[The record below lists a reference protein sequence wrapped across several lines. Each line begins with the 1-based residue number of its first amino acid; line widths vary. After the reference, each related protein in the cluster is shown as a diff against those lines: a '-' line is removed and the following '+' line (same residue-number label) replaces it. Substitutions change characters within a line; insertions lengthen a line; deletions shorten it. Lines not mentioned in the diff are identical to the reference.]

1 MEPITTTTLGLF
13 AHYRPVLLALPQGGC
28 RAVASFLDACSPQ
41 ELSERL
47 EGAGL
52 LYRHPHWGP
61 AVSELLSVGLD
72 QPTLSGLPAE
82 LFRWNPE
89 AAIVVE
95 PLRLVMLQNSDGEY
109 LELDLRLR
117 SETALLSGR
126 CGTPALMQRLRDQGN
141 LWWSTGKGEPIDTR
155 EHGSMDP
162 EDEQAW
168 RTIIEESG
176 LAPVEPA
183 EALMA
188 LDDFADGAIDFCY
201 SDPFLQSMATTLD
214 MPQEYLEAWQAEG
227 AGVIVD
233 VGDLKIQGYC

>member
-1 MEPITTTTLGLF
+1 MEPKTTTTLGLF

-28 RAVASFLDACSPQ
+28 RAVASFLYACSPQ

-61 AVSELLSVGLD
+61 AVSELLSVALD

-95 PLRLVMLQNSDGEY
+95 PLRLVMLQDSDGEY
-109 LELDLRLR
+109 RELDLRLR

-141 LWWSTGKGEPIDTR
+141 LWWSTDKGEPIDTR

-168 RTIIEESG
+168 WTII
-176 LAPVEPA
+176 
-183 EALMA
+183 
-188 LDDFADGAIDFCY
+188 
-201 SDPFLQSMATTLD
+201 
-214 MPQEYLEAWQAEG
+214 
-227 AGVIVD
+227 
-233 VGDLKIQGYC
+233 